1 MIRYLRPSHCH
12 PYYSHPIPIGTKASS
27 KVTGRNAKV
36 SASGDDVSEEGD
48 DDDLITLLP
57 LIQQC
62 LAPPVDSSSGSNR
75 GSSSGSG
82 SDSSQDDT
90 AAAAV
95 KRCRDT
101 NTPFGLSLASQLEE
115 LLAHPSQG
123 KQPQGAQGEASV
135 LEKWFQLTRIA
146 GQTKATTQGKDQG
159 KGKDKEKE
167 KHSEQGSTLE
177 SVCRMEITANTIIL
191 QQQ

>member
-1 MIRYLRPSHCH
+1 M
-12 PYYSHPIPIGTKASS
+12 SS
-27 KVTGRNAKV
+27 KVTGRNA
-36 SASGDDVSEEGD
+36 SASTSGDDVSEDGDDD

-62 LAPPVDSSSGSNR
+62 LAPPG
-75 GSSSGSG
+75 GSSSGSDSG
-82 SDSSQDDT
+82 SGSNSSSSDSSQEDT
-90 AAAAV
+90 ATAAV

-101 NTPFGLSLASQLEE
+101 NTPFGLSLASQLED

-123 KQPQGAQGEASV
+123 KQPQGAQGDASV
-135 LEKWFQLTRIA
+135 MEKWFQLTRIA
-146 GQTKATTQGKDQG
+146 GQTKATTQGKDKDQG

-167 KHSEQGSTLE
+167 KHGEQGSSASLE